1 MSLLSEL
8 RRRNVL
14 RMAVLYGVA
23 AWLIMQVVE
32 VLMSLVGL
40 PLWTGQVTLV
50 VLVIGFPIALAFSW
64 FYELT
69 PEGVQLDSDIDTTV
83 SDARVSGRRM
93 DFIVI
98 SLLAAAL
105 LVFSYD
111 KWLLRDDVAI
121 NLSVPNSVAV
131 LPFKNMSG
139 NPDNEYFSDGLTET
153 LLHALA
159 QFPDL
164 KVPARTSSFFFKG
177 QDIDVREIARQ
188 LGVSKVL
195 EGSVQRS
202 GGKLRV
208 VAQLIEAETGF
219 HLWSNTYDRDM
230 NDVFA
235 VQDDIA
241 TSVALAM
248 KITLAGGGKI
258 ETVSTDNVAAFEK
271 YLQGLQQKNINSHE
285 SLLLG
290 EIAFKTALA
299 LDPDF
304 YEARLELAHTY
315 IDQQLAGVIPFGEAG
330 ERVAPLLDQLIEER
344 PDDGLVLM
352 IANYV
357 DFLRT
362 AIRGE
367 GVFDIEPHIARLGPA
382 IARAPNEARLYT
394 EMAHSLSM
402 ANRRDEG
409 LEWLDRGIEVDPL
422 DSQLHLS
429 RGSRLMS
436 VGDLDGAQASF
447 EKAIELNPKAPMA
460 HVYAS
465 EIFRHRKQHSESF
478 AMMRKVIDLSPVD
491 HEGPALMALRLY
503 TFGLMEEG
511 DKYWQRASAI
521 APGNAYVKKT
531 RLYRLLL
538 LDDHTEAR
546 EMSESLLRDDID
558 VRGEAH
564 SFAVTVFLSTMI
576 EAGRIEETLAVL
588 DELWPGVTSSDF
600 EPVGEKEVTLQGYV
614 VLAMSRSR
622 PTEETLS
629 ALDKFTSG
637 REETARFFLWPRNR
651 ASVAM
656 ARGQTEKA
664 VQLALK
670 SLEEGLELGD
680 AIPYQ
685 IFRYSEHLLALAEEP
700 AVTARLAELDAEAK
714 QAGEEISA
722 YIKEHNLQL

>member
-1 MSLLSEL
+1 
-8 RRRNVL
+8 
-14 RMAVLYGVA
+14 
-23 AWLIMQVVE
+23 
-32 VLMSLVGL
+32 
-40 PLWTGQVTLV
+40 
-50 VLVIGFPIALAFSW
+50 
-64 FYELT
+64 
-69 PEGVQLDSDIDTTV
+69 
-83 SDARVSGRRM
+83 
-93 DFIVI
+93 
-98 SLLAAAL
+98 
-105 LVFSYD
+105 
-111 KWLLRDDVAI
+111 
-121 NLSVPNSVAV
+121 
-131 LPFKNMSG
+131 
-139 NPDNEYFSDGLTET
+139 
-153 LLHALA
+153 
-159 QFPDL
+159 
-164 KVPARTSSFFFKG
+164 
-177 QDIDVREIARQ
+177 
-188 LGVSKVL
+188 
-195 EGSVQRS
+195 
-202 GGKLRV
+202 
-208 VAQLIEAETGF
+208 
-219 HLWSNTYDRDM
+219 
-230 NDVFA
+230 
-235 VQDDIA
+235 
-241 TSVALAM
+241 
-248 KITLAGGGKI
+248 
-258 ETVSTDNVAAFEK
+258 
-271 YLQGLQQKNINSHE
+271 
-285 SLLLG
+285 
-290 EIAFKTALA
+290 
-299 LDPDF
+299 
-304 YEARLELAHTY
+304 
-315 IDQQLAGVIPFGEAG
+315 
-330 ERVAPLLDQLIEER
+330 
-344 PDDGLVLM
+344 
-352 IANYV
+352 
-357 DFLRT
+357 
-362 AIRGE
+362 
-367 GVFDIEPHIARLGPA
+367 
-382 IARAPNEARLYT
+382 
-394 EMAHSLSM
+394 
-402 ANRRDEG
+402 
-409 LEWLDRGIEVDPL
+409 
-422 DSQLHLS
+422 
-429 RGSRLMS
+429 

-447 EKAIELNPKAPMA
+447 ERAIELNPKAPMA
-460 HVYAS
+460 HLYAS

-588 DELWPGVTSSDF
+588 DELWPGVTSSD
-600 EPVGEKEVTLQGYV
+600 YV